1 MLDKIKR
8 LTDWNLMPVA
18 VAVVV
23 SFLYYWRF
31 LDNFFAYDDYRYI
44 ENIFTGPGA
53 VILGYN
59 AFRVISNAIWV
70 PLYLLSGFDPFGYNL
85 FNVTLYFVNSV
96 LLHFFILKLFGRK
109 DIAFLVSAVFVT
121 NGVAADAVFWKM
133 SVSTL
138 IQFFFYLTTLYTYVI
153 YRQKNDRIYFI
164 CSILFF
170 ALAMFSKEE
179 AASLPFIIL
188 LIDLLFFKGVD
199 DKSGMVK
206 RVVPY
211 AAIIIFYI
219 FVSNLV
225 FYLLNIKPEN
235 VIFFKFRPL
244 YSLFG
249 GFSVF
254 FLNPAGFLEI
264 TDPLIYITALLI
276 PLSFIFAKERKILL
290 LGYGWILFTFLPQSL
305 TAIGRFDPP
314 YLINSISRI
323 LYLPSVGSAIVIA
336 TALSSFKDRFPSKV
350 FLVVCIVFFSFFVS
364 MNYNRVQ
371 VRGEQWRR
379 DGQPMK
385 RFLYSLKK
393 VQPAFP
399 LNSYVHVVDGPVGRA
414 YIQQSLRAFYKNPK
428 IYWVNNPQEVKLKE
442 GDSFFIIFYN
452 WGPGDP
458 VKVLKVR

>member
-1 MLDKIKR
+1 MLRR
-8 LTDWNLMPVA
+8 LIDWNILPVA
-18 VAVVV
+18 AAVIV
-23 SFLYYWRF
+23 SLLYYWRF
-31 LDNFFAYDDYRYI
+31 LDNFFVYDDYRYI
-44 ENIFTGPGA
+44 ENIFTGPQA

-59 AFRVISNAIWV
+59 AFRVISNAAWV

-85 FNVTLYFVNSV
+85 FSVSLYFVNSV
-96 LLHFFILKLFGRK
+96 LLYFFILKMFDRK

-121 NGVAADAVFWKM
+121 NGVAADTVFWKM
-133 SVSTL
+133 SASSL
-138 IQFFFYLTTLYTYVI
+138 IQFFLYLTTLYAYVVS
-153 YRQKNDRIYFI
+153 RQKNNRTYFI

-170 ALAMFSKEE
+170 TLAMFSKEE

-188 LIDLLFFKGVD
+188 LIDILFFEGLD
-199 DKSGMVK
+199 DKQGAVK

-211 AAIIIFYI
+211 AVIIVLYLL
-219 FVSNLV
+219 VSNLV
-225 FYLLNIKPEN
+225 FYFLNIKPETA
-235 VIFFKFRPL
+235 IFFKFRPL
-244 YSLFG
+244 FSLFG

-254 FLNPAGFLEI
+254 FLNPVGSLEI
-264 TDPLIYITALLI
+264 SNPLIYITGLLI
-276 PLSFIFAKERKILL
+276 PLSFIFVREKKVLL
-290 LGYGWILFTFLPQSL
+290 FGYGWILFTFLPQSL
-305 TAIGRFDPP
+305 SVVGRFDPV
-314 YLINSISRI
+314 YIFNSISRS
-323 LYLPSVGSAIVIA
+323 LYLPSVGSAIVLA
-336 TALSSFKDRFPSKV
+336 TVLSSFKERFPLKV
-350 FLVVCIVFFSFFVS
+350 FLVVCVVFFSFFIS

-399 LNSYVHVVDGPVGRA
+399 QNSHVHVVDGPVGRA

>member
-1 MLDKIKR
+1 MLRR
-8 LTDWNLMPVA
+8 LTDWNLMPIA
-18 VAVVV
+18 VAAVV
-23 SFLYYWRF
+23 SFLYYWQF
-31 LDNFFAYDDYRYI
+31 LDNFFVYDDYRYI
-44 ENIFTGPGA
+44 ENIFTGPQA

-59 AFRVISNAIWV
+59 AFRVISNAAWV
-70 PLYLLSGFDPFGYNL
+70 PLYFLSGFDPFGYNL
-85 FNVTLYFVNSV
+85 FSVTLYFANSV
-96 LLHFFILKLFGRK
+96 LLYFFVLKMFDRK

-121 NGVAADAVFWKM
+121 NGVAADTVFWKM
-133 SVSTL
+133 SASSL
-138 IQFFFYLTTLYTYVI
+138 IQFFLYLTTLYAYVVS
-153 YRQKNDRIYFI
+153 RQKNNRTYFI

-188 LIDLLFFKGVD
+188 LIDILFFEGLD
-199 DKSGMVK
+199 DKPGMVK
-206 RVVPY
+206 RVIPY
-211 AAIIIFYI
+211 GIIIIFYI
-219 FVSNLV
+219 SVSNLV
-225 FYLLNIKPEN
+225 FYLLSIKPETL
-235 VIFFKFRPL
+235 IFFKFRPL
-244 YSLFG
+244 FSLFG

-254 FLNPAGFLEI
+254 FLDPAGFLEI
-264 TDPLIYITALLI
+264 SNPLIYITAFLI
-276 PLSFIFAKERKILL
+276 PLSFIFVKERRLL
-290 LGYGWILFTFLPQSL
+290 LFGYGWILFTFLPQSL
-305 TAIGRFDPP
+305 SVVGRFDPV
-314 YLINSISRI
+314 YIFNSISRS

-336 TALSSFKDRFPSKV
+336 MVLLSFKERLSSKLFI
-350 FLVVCIVFFSFFVS
+350 VVCAVFFSFFIS

-399 LNSYVHVVDGPVGRA
+399 QNSYVHVVDGPVGRA

-458 VKVLKVR
+458 VQVRKVR

>member
-1 MLDKIKR
+1 MLKIKR
-8 LTDWNLMPVA
+8 SSDWNLMPVA
-18 VAVVV
+18 VAAVV

-31 LDNFFAYDDYRYI
+31 LDNFFVYDDYRYI
-44 ENIFTGPGA
+44 ENIFTGPRA

-70 PLYLLSGFDPFGYNL
+70 PLYFLSGFEPFGYNL
-85 FNVTLYFVNSV
+85 FNVTLYFANSV
-96 LLHFFILKLFGRK
+96 LLYFFILKLFNRK
-109 DIAFLVSAVFVT
+109 DIALLVSTIFVT

-133 SVSTL
+133 SGSTL
-138 IQFFFYLTTLYTYVI
+138 IQFFFYLTTLYTYVT

-164 CSILFF
+164 SSILLF

-188 LIDLLFFKGVD
+188 LIDILFFEGLD
-199 DKSGMVK
+199 DKPGTVK

-211 AAIIIFYI
+211 AAIIILYI
-219 FVSNLV
+219 LVSNLV
-225 FYLLNIKPEN
+225 FYLLNIKPETA
-235 VIFFKFRPL
+235 IFFKFRPL

-254 FLNPAGFLEI
+254 FLNPAGSLEI
-264 TDPLIYITALLI
+264 NNPLIYITAFLI
-276 PLSFIFAKERKILL
+276 PLSFIFTKERKILL

-305 TAIGRFDPP
+305 SAIGRFDPV
-314 YLINSISRI
+314 YIFNSISRS

-336 TALSSFKDRFPSKV
+336 TILTNFKERLPSKA
-350 FLVVCIVFFSFFVS
+350 FLIICVVFFSFYIS
-364 MNYNRVQ
+364 LNYNRVQ

-393 VQPAFP
+393 VQPTFP
-399 LNSYVHVVDGPVGRA
+399 QNSYVHVVDGPVGRA

-428 IYWVNNPQEVKLKE
+428 IYWVNNPQEVELKE
-442 GDSFFIIFYN
+442 GDSFFIIFHN
-452 WGPGDP
+452 WGPGEA
-458 VKVLKVR
+458 VKIWKVK